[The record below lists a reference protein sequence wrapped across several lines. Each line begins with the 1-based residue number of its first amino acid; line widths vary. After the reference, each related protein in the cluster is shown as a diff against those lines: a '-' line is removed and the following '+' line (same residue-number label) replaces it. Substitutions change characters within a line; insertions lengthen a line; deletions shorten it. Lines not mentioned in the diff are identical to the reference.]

1 MVLFI
6 VLKFSKVI
14 FMCLHFSLPTND
26 ENTNESWEIK
36 TDTMFR
42 SHVVQFTM
50 NQPTVDKTLDG
61 RHVKMT
67 VTRQSENRWIEKQ
80 KNTADGKETTIVR
93 DFFSDRMLVNLTA
106 GAVRSF
112 SIFVRQL
119 KKD

>member
-1 MVLFI
+1 
-6 VLKFSKVI
+6 
-14 FMCLHFSLPTND
+14 
-26 ENTNESWEIK
+26 
-36 TDTMFR
+36 MFK

-67 VTRQSENRWIEKQ
+67 VTRLSENRWLEKQ

-106 GAVRSF
+106 GAVLSF